1 MHEAGWPVQRV
12 GVGGRAASP
21 VIATLKPG
29 PQVLAFGVFE
39 LDVSTA
45 ELRKQGRLVHLRWQP
60 VRVLLMLLERAG
72 GLVTRRE
79 ITSALWPDDLDV
91 DVEQGLNHCMKEIRA
106 ALGDRAESPRY
117 VQTLPRRGYRFLGE
131 VRDLRE
137 RAAVPADAAVPAP
150 HGTLV
155 GRSRDQKAE
164 APRAGSTSESG
175 EGGMRVKVKGLVL
188 RPDGGEILWSESY
201 AGQSGELDRLEK
213 DVAAGLRTGM
223 RTAKAAVDERAA
235 KAAKGD
241 GPRRDP
247 RFE

>member
-12 GVGGRAASP
+12 GAEDVSVP
-21 VIATLKPG
+21 PQNATLKPK

-39 LDVSTA
+39 LDASTA
-45 ELRKQGRLVHLRWQP
+45 ELRKQGRLIHLRWQP
-60 VRVLLMLLERAG
+60 VRVLLMLLEKAG
-72 GLVTRRE
+72 ALVTRRE
-79 ITSALWPDDLDV
+79 ITAALWPDDLDV

-106 ALGDRAESPRY
+106 ALGDRAESPRF

-137 RAAVPADAAVPAP
+137 RAPSIPDAAALPAP
-150 HGTLV
+150 ATSPSVSPGSDDE
-155 GRSRDQKAE
+155 GSRA
-164 APRAGSTSESG
+164 TSLAVSG
-175 EGGMRVKVKGLVL
+175 DGGMRVRVKVLVL
-188 RPDGGEILWSESY
+188 RPEGGEVLWSETY

-213 DVAAGLRTGM
+213 DMAAGLRTGM
-223 RTAKAAVDERAA
+223 MAASAAIEERAA
-235 KAAKGD
+235 ALVKGD

>member
-1 MHEAGWPVQRV
+1 MN
-12 GVGGRAASP
+12 
-21 VIATLKPG
+21 ATLKPKARI
-29 PQVLAFGVFE
+29 LAFGVFE

-45 ELRKQGRLVHLRWQP
+45 ELRKQGRLIHLRWQP
-60 VRVLLMLLERAG
+60 VRVLVMLLERAG
-72 GLVTRRE
+72 ALVTRRE
-79 ITSALWPDDLDV
+79 ITGALWPDDLDV

-137 RAAVPADAAVPAP
+137 RRPTPADSTVVAAEGA
-150 HGTLV
+150 HV
-155 GRSRDQKAE
+155 GRYRSPNDETSRPISSAY
-164 APRAGSTSESG
+164 SG
-175 EGGMRVKVKGLVL
+175 DGGMRVKVKVLVL
-188 RPDGGEILWSESY
+188 QPDGGEVLWSESY

-223 RTAKAAVDERAA
+223 QAAKAAVDKRAV
-235 KAAKGD
+235 KVAKGD